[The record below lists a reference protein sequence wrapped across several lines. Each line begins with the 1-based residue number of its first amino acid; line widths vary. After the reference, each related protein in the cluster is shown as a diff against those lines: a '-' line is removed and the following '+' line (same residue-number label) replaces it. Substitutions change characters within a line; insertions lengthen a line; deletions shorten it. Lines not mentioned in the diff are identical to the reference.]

1 MNFAITWLFD
11 KLGYMPKIDMQVG
24 KIQADDES
32 PEFKMWPFPVE
43 QEKPKKQVKKTTVKK
58 TVPKKKP
65 LETKFTVGKPKAI
78 KKANKRLKKAEQ

>member
-1 MNFAITWLFD
+1 MNFAITWFFD

-24 KIQADDES
+24 KVRDNIEV

-43 QEKPKKQVKKTTVKK
+43 QEKPKKQVKKPTVKK

-78 KKANKRLKKAEQ
+78 KKANKRLQKAEE